1 MARVLVI
8 DAQGLMLD
16 LLKATLASDPEIE
29 LLGGASGL
37 AELAALGPGA
47 SPDVVLADLRGARP
61 SVPEL
66 LSGVKA
72 AWPGARVL
80 ALADD
85 PGSPEALAAMGV
97 GVDGLI
103 LKDGSPALLLMALK
117 CVAAGLHVIHHEVH
131 ERFRALLE
139 SRHDIHPSLTAACE
153 DGRAVLLDGI
163 DRTIIRLI
171 SEGKCNKEIGEEI
184 HFAEGSVKNRISRIL
199 ASAGL
204 KDRTHIVMYA
214 VRHGLI

>member
-1 MARVLVI
+1 MVKVLVI
-8 DAQGLMLD
+8 DAQGLILD
-16 LLKATLASDPEIE
+16 LLEGALASDPELE
-29 LLGGASGL
+29 PLGGAGGL
-37 AELAALGPGA
+37 AELAALGSGA
-47 SPDVVLADLRGARP
+47 APDAVLVDLRGARP

-66 LSGVKA
+66 LAGVKA
-72 AWPGARVL
+72 AWPRARVL

-85 PGSPEALAAMGV
+85 AGAPEALAALEAGV
-97 GVDGLI
+97 EGLI
-103 LKDGSPALLLMALK
+103 LKDGRPTLLLMALK
-117 CVAAGLHVIHHEVH
+117 CVASGLRVIHQEAHD
-131 ERFRALLE
+131 RFRSLLE
-139 SRHDIHPSLTAACE
+139 SRHAIHPSLAAARE
-153 DGRAVLLDGI
+153 DGRPLPLDEI

-171 SEGKCNKEIGEEI
+171 SEGKCNKEIGEDI